1 MAKLM
6 SLKKET
12 LSVIFDGHELADYL
26 IVAPGFNRGI
36 GSSRNLNLQKLGDS
50 RGKEFLSVTNDES
63 SISMPFSLVDD
74 VLDKR
79 RELARI
85 FDIAEPKKL
94 VFGDEPDKY
103 YLAIPSGD
111 ISFSDSKS
119 YGSGTITWVVPDAVA
134 HSTVIKS
141 FPLSQN
147 DEGIYEFEIDN
158 QGSESVPITYRL
170 KNTKDNGYVG
180 IVSEYGAMQFGK
192 INEADGVDYQQSET
206 LLNTTKFA
214 TFPDFTGTNP
224 QDSNKSTNGN
234 LVQSTINGRD
244 ILQLGT
250 GGTASSGWKG
260 GMKMLDVPPDSE
272 NHVGAK
278 NFYCYFN
285 SWFEAGL
292 MGQTGCV
299 NISFFT
305 KDLELICSYI
315 IEKTDASGNTAGVL
329 FQIGGDN
336 KAVYKQKSFPPS
348 NLNNQNQFNN
358 ARGYADLLKTGD
370 RVEMYWFG
378 SRIAA
383 SSPSIKDMECAKI
396 GIYIG
401 QIHNRNTNGSS
412 QFMTRAYLRELR
424 FQKMNVDKWRDIP
437 NRYPIGTE
445 LVVSGDETKLYVD
458 GVTSLADEVKG
469 TQYFKA
475 PPGKTKVQ
483 VYVSDF
489 SELDLSACTAEI
501 REAWI

>member
-1 MAKLM
+1 MM
-6 SLKKET
+6 SVVFNGVD
-12 LSVIFDGHELADYL
+12 LSGYL
-26 IVAPGFNRGI
+26 RVSSGFNRGI
-36 GSSRNLNLQKLGDS
+36 GSKKNLNLQKLGNS
-50 RGKEFLSVTNDES
+50 RGREFLSTTNDES
-63 SISMPFSLVDD
+63 SFSMPF
-74 VLDKR
+74 VLRYDLISKR
-79 RELARI
+79 RELAKI
-85 FDIAEPKKL
+85 LDVKEPKKL

-103 YLAIPSGD
+103 YMAIPSGD
-111 ISFSDSKS
+111 INVDENYFLGK
-119 YGSGTITWVVPDAVA
+119 GTITWIIPDAAA
-134 HSTVIKS
+134 HSNIIKS
-141 FPLSQN
+141 FPLTKTA
-147 DEGIYEFEIDN
+147 DGIYEFEIDN
-158 QGSESVPITYRL
+158 KGSESVPITYRL

-214 TFPDFTGTNP
+214 TFPDFTGINP

-234 LVQSTINGRD
+234 LIQSTINGRD

-260 GMKMLDVPPDSE
+260 GMKMIDVPADSE
-272 NHVGAK
+272 GNIGAK
-278 NFYCYFN
+278 NFYAYFN

-329 FQIGGDN
+329 FQIGGEN
-336 KAVYKQKSFPPS
+336 KAVYRQISFPPS
-348 NLNNQNQFNN
+348 SFNNQNQFNN
-358 ARGYADLLKTGD
+358 ARGYCDVLKTGD

-424 FQKMNVDKWRDIP
+424 FQKMNVDKWKDIP
-437 NRYPIGTE
+437 NRYAIGTE
-445 LVVSGDETKLYVD
+445 LVIDGNETKMYVD
-458 GVTSLADEVKG
+458 GVASLADEVKG

-475 PPGKTKVQ
+475 PPGVTKVQ